1 MSLAPFPLREVA
13 TVFAVTVATV
23 LLAVGD
29 LLAMLA
35 LFDVEVIDEP

>member
-1 MSLAPFPLREVA
+1 MDLPNIPLRELAAIFAA
-13 TVFAVTVATV
+13 TLGMV

-29 LLAMLA
+29 LLAVLA